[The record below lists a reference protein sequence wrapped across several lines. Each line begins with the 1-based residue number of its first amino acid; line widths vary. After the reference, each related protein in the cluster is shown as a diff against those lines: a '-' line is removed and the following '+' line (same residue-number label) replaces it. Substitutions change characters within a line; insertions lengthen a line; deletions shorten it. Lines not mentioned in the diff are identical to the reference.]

1 MYTDGTDQRWK
12 GQEAMEGDG
21 PSSLEGGVALPRCRV
36 VASMRAEKA
45 VCTQMHSVGEMWW
58 RCCVVVLCRCFHF
71 LDEIRSSILI
81 WSQDGRERT
90 GGLRRRKC
98 AIAGAKRYLSRMG
111 SLKRSRSRKAS
122 HFARPPLK
130 TQFKGSM

>member
-1 MYTDGTDQRWK
+1 
-12 GQEAMEGDG
+12 MERTRGDG
-21 PSSLEGGVALPRCRV
+21 GRWALELGGRRGLTQVQSGRLHESREGR
-36 VASMRAEKA
+36 
-45 VCTQMHSVGEMWW
+45 VCTQMHSVGEMRW